1 MRTFYHVLINT
12 LISGVTTSFVWFA
25 LTYWAYLQTKS
36 VVATSVVAGSY
47 LVINTI
53 TSFWFGSIVDHNKK
67 KSVMLVSSG
76 ITLFIFLLGF
86 IFYNLVSKDSFTTI
100 QSFNLWALL
109 LFLLL
114 GVIVGNLRNIALP
127 TLTVLLVPKEF
138 LDKANGM
145 SGTVT
150 GISFAIT
157 SVASGFALALG
168 GMFWVL
174 LLGIV
179 FTALSIIHLFF
190 IKITEDK
197 IEQSH
202 DKPKEIDIK
211 GTLAAINAVPGLM
224 ALILFATINN
234 LLGGVFMSLMDA
246 YGLSLVSLKT
256 WGVLWG
262 LLSFGFIFSGLYIS
276 KKGLGK
282 SPLRSLFIANIV
294 IWTASMFFTI
304 QPSIVLLMIGA
315 FIWIASMPFIEAAE
329 QTIFQTVVPVERL
342 GRVFGFA
349 HSVESAA
356 SPVTAFLIGP
366 ITQYIFIPFM
376 TTGAGVGLI
385 GSWFGTGDGRGIALV
400 FCIVGLIGLMVTLVG
415 LRSSYYAMLSDAS
428 NLSS

>member
-1 MRTFYHVLINT
+1 VIA
-12 LISGVTTSFVWFA
+12 TSF
-25 LTYWAYLQTKS
+25 
-36 VVATSVVAGSY
+36 VAGSY
-47 LVINTI
+47 LVVNTI

-67 KSVMLVSSG
+67 KNVMLLSSF
-76 ITLFIFLLGF
+76 ITMLIFSIGF
-86 IFYNLVSKDSFTTI
+86 VFYNLASKDTFTTI

-109 LFLLL
+109 LLLLL

-127 TLTVLLVPKEF
+127 TLTVLLVPKDL

-145 SGTVT
+145 AGTVT

-157 SVASGFALALG
+157 SVASGFALSLG

-174 LLGIV
+174 LLGII
-179 FTALSIIHLFF
+179 FTALSIIHLLF
-190 IKITEDK
+190 IKINEDK
-197 IEQSH
+197 IEH
-202 DKPKEIDIK
+202 TEDKPKEIDIR
-211 GTLAAINAVPGLM
+211 GTLATINAVPGLT

-246 YGLSLVSLKT
+246 YGLSLVSLKL

-282 SPLRSLFIANIV
+282 NPLRSLFMANII
-294 IWTASMFFTI
+294 IWTASIFFTI
-304 QPSIVLLMIGA
+304 QPSIVLLMVGA

-366 ITQYIFIPFM
+366 LTQYIFIPFM

-385 GSWFGTGDGRGIALV
+385 GNWFGTGTGRGIALV
-400 FCIVGLIGLMVTLVG
+400 FCIVGVIGLGVTIAG
-415 LRSSYYAMLSDAS
+415 LRSKYYRLLSEAS
-428 NLSS
+428 STT